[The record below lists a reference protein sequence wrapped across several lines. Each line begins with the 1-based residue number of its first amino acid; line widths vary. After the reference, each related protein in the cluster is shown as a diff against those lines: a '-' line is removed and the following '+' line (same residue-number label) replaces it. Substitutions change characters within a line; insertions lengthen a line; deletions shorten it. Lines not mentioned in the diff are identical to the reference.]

1 MAPEP
6 LNPSVSSRVP
16 PGPEDSLSL
25 WLLASDPVSPAAWG
39 PPSPPCS
46 PPDTSTPGLPWDP
59 VLLGSDPVSSQ
70 GPGPTALPGALRPA
84 VQARG
89 SRAPLELW
97 PTSPKDPTD
106 SGPSPALS
114 PRGPPPQPL
123 GPPGPP
129 SSASVPVLASGAPR
143 PWRKLSPP
151 DTGGSWR
158 CRPADAPEPQE
169 PLASPWSAAL
179 PFSESWDSG
188 PPPAVEPEPHPPIGS
203 SAPGSPAPWPP
214 PAPPGPALWPHP
226 GPAMPLPTPP
236 LRPCP
241 PLSSPRLSPCRISDP
256 CPSKPAPAGPAW
268 APHGARSPSPPALG
282 CQDPASQAPV
292 GSALSL
298 WRPRC
303 WPPVSPSPDSQPPPK
318 PPGRL
323 QSPSLPPW
331 SWSTPRP
338 GTLPPSSSRKPSL
351 ACPGPQA
358 A

>member
-39 PPSPPCS
+39 PPSPPRS
-46 PPDTSTPGLPWDP
+46 PPHTSTPGLPWAP

-70 GPGPTALPGALRPA
+70 GPGTTASPGALRPA

-89 SRAPLELW
+89 SWAPLELR
-97 PTSPKDPTD
+97 PTSPKAPTD
-106 SGPSPALS
+106 SGPSLVLS
-114 PRGPPPQPL
+114 PRGPSPQPP

-129 SSASVPVLASGAPR
+129 SSASAPVLASGAPR
-143 PWRKLSPP
+143 PWKKLSPA

-158 CRPADAPEPQE
+158 CQPADAPEPQE
-169 PLASPWSAAL
+169 PLASLWSASL
-179 PFSESWDSG
+179 PFSG
-188 PPPAVEPEPHPPIGS
+188 PQPATELEPRPRTGS
-203 SAPGSPAPWPP
+203 SAPGPPAPGSP
-214 PAPPGPALWPHP
+214 PAPPGPALWLHP
-226 GPAMPLPTPP
+226 GPAMPLPIPP
-236 LRPCP
+236 LKPCP
-241 PLSSPRLSPCRISDP
+241 ALSSPRLSPCRISDP
-256 CPSKPAPAGPAW
+256 CPSKPDPAGPAW
-268 APHGARSPSPPALG
+268 APQGARSPSPPASS
-282 CQDPASQAPV
+282 CQDPASQAPI
-292 GSALSL
+292 GSAPSL
-298 WRPRC
+298 LRPRC
-303 WPPVSPSPDSQPPPK
+303 WPPVSPSPDSKPPLK

-323 QSPSLPPW
+323 RSPPLPPW

-351 ACPGPQA
+351 ACPGPHA